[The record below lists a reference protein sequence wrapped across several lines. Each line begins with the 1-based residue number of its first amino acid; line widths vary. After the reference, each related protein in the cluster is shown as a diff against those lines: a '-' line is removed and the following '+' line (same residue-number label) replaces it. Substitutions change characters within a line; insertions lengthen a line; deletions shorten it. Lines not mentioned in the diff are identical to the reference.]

1 MTVESNIRMTQV
13 VGQNH
18 DQVRWLAHESEIRIE
33 CALVARNC
41 ESAEDSVACAERD
54 GLVGERRLSVTTH
67 LVRLRET

>member
-41 ESAEDSVACAERD
+41 ESAEDSVACAERGD
-54 GLVGERRLSVTTH
+54 LVGEAIGR
-67 LVRLRET
+67 